1 MNKTTGWTVSF
12 SVILAVLIGVVF
24 WPDSVSKN
32 GPSQLYAQQVAE
44 AELAESDLIGAERL
58 SSAFRASSKI
68 LKPSVVQISAL
79 VERRQAR
86 APQYRQMPF
95 DSPLGRDLLEEF
107 FGDLEGRGRGLPQQ
121 PELEDDLQSSGPRQK
136 IQAGVGSGV
145 IVSTDGYILTNNH
158 VVEAADELQIDLSDG
173 RTFKADVVGTDPR
186 SDLAVL
192 KIDTTGLVPAK
203 LGDSSAMEVGD
214 WVIAV
219 GSPFGLEQT
228 VTAGIISATNRHT
241 GIIRGGY
248 EDFLQTDAAINPG
261 NSGGPLVN
269 LRGEV
274 IGINTAINSRTGT
287 NAGVGFAIPSNMAMR
302 IMQDLQQSGK
312 VVRGFIGAALEELT
326 AQSAGQLKLPGNVL
340 RGAIIRQILPNGPA
354 AKAGLQKDDVVVE
367 ASGRDI
373 TSSAQLMNEVAMT
386 RPGSPLELQVYR
398 SGNPIDVRVV
408 VEEQT
413 EDRMAQFS
421 DRAQIKGWGMVVET
435 MNPRIANELG
445 LPEELDKGV
454 VIIQMDSRQRGA
466 RAGFQPGDVIL
477 SVDNSAIAS
486 ANEAAEAFS
495 KVGRKISLELIRGR
509 AQMSITMNV
518 PD

>member
-1 MNKTTGWTVSF
+1 MNRTTGWTLSL
-12 SVILAVLIGVVF
+12 SVILAALGWLF
-24 WPDSVSKN
+24 WPGNTSNN
-32 GPSQLYAQQVAE
+32 GPTQLYAQQVAE
-44 AELAESDLIGAERL
+44 AEMAEVDLIGAERL
-58 SSAFRASSKI
+58 SSAFRASAKV

-79 VERRQAR
+79 IERRQAR
-86 APQYRQMPF
+86 APQFRQSPF
-95 DSPLGRDLLEEF
+95 ESPFGRDLLEEF
-107 FGDLEGRGRGLPQQ
+107 FGQQNGRRSLPSQ
-121 PELEDDLQSSGPRQK
+121 PELEEESNRPK

-145 IVSTDGYILTNNH
+145 IVSSEGHILTNNH
-158 VVEAADELQIDLSDG
+158 VVESADELQIDLSDG
-173 RTFKADVVGTDPR
+173 RTFKAEVIGRDPR

-192 KIDTTGLVPAK
+192 KIDAKGLVPAK

-214 WVIAV
+214 WVIAI

-312 VVRGFIGAALEELT
+312 VVRGFIGAGLEELN
-326 AQSAGQLKLPGNVL
+326 AQSARELRLPENVI
-340 RGAIIRQILPNGPA
+340 RGVVIRRVLPKGPA
-354 AKAGLQKDDVVVE
+354 ASAGLQVDDVVVA
-367 ASGRDI
+367 ASGRSV

-386 RPGSPLELQVYR
+386 RPGSPLNLQVYR
-398 SGNPIDVRVV
+398 SGRPMDVRVI

-413 EDRMAQFS
+413 SERMAAFS
-421 DRAQIKGWGMVVET
+421 DRTPIEGWGLVVET
-435 MNPRIANELG
+435 VTPEIVRELK
-445 LPEELDKGV
+445 LPEELTNGA
-454 VIIQMDSRQRGA
+454 VIVQVDPRQRGGQ
-466 RAGFQPGDVIL
+466 AGFQPGDIL
-477 SVDNSAIAS
+477 LAIDGSTIGTAKD
-486 ANEAAEAFS
+486 AVAAFEKA
-495 KVGRKISLELIRGR
+495 GRRISLELVRGR
-509 AQMSITMNV
+509 ARLSITMNV
-518 PD
+518 P